1 MKTTTFLLN
10 SRSGKSPVSF
20 IIQSRDLPTR
30 RLLHFDGKR
39 NRALRYSPNQKSP
52 FVDEQDGEVIL
63 EAIIFKDGVLNVNE
77 SQPELIEFLRIHPDF
92 GKVFVEWN
100 PAKEAEDR
108 INRENLV
115 LDAQIAA
122 RELSIEKMASIIRMF
137 TNKNVDKMDAKEI
150 KWECMQIAKSNPE
163 DFLDAIDDPDL
174 ELDDIATRAIRDGFV
189 SVRNG
194 GRDIHYNLKDNKKR
208 LMTVP
213 LNEKPESAF
222 AAWLQSDDG
231 LEFFKYLRNHYDGE
245 E

>member
-1 MKTTTFLLN
+1 MKTTTFLLK
-10 SRSGKSPVSF
+10 SRGGKSPIAF
-20 IIQSRDLPTR
+20 FLQSKDMPTK

-39 NRALRYSPNQKSP
+39 NRALRYASNQESP
-52 FVDEQDGEVIL
+52 FIDEQDKEVIL
-63 EAIIFKDGVLNVNE
+63 EPIKFTDGVLQVPE
-77 SQPELIEFLRIHPDF
+77 SKPELIAFLRVHPEF
-92 GKVFVEWN
+92 GRIYEEWD
-100 PAKEAEDR
+100 PAKEAEER
-108 INRENLV
+108 IERENLV

-137 TNKNVDKMDAKEI
+137 SSKNPDKMDAKEI
-150 KWECMQIAKSNPE
+150 KWECMQIAKSEPAA
-163 DFLDAIDDPDL
+163 FLDAIDDPDL
-174 ELDDIATRAIRDGFV
+174 ELDDIAVRAIRDGFV

-213 LNEKPESAF
+213 LNEEPESAL

-245 E
+245 

>member
-1 MKTTTFLLN
+1 MKTTKFLL
-10 SRSGKSPVSF
+10 KSSKVPVSF
-20 IIQSRDLPTR
+20 LLQTRDMPTR

-39 NRALRYSPNQKSP
+39 NRALRYASNQLSP
-52 FVDEQDGEVIL
+52 FIDEQDGE
-63 EAIIFKDGVLNVNE
+63 IIRESIVFKEGVLQVPENK
-77 SQPELIEFLRIHPDF
+77 PELLKFLRLHPDF
-92 GKVFVEWN
+92 GRVFYEWD
-100 PAKEAEDR
+100 PAAEAEER

-137 TNKNVDKMDAKEI
+137 TDKNVDKMDSKEI
-150 KWECMQIAKSNPE
+150 KWECMQIAKNYPDE
-163 DFLDAIDDPDL
+163 FLDAIDDPDL

-194 GRDIHYNLKDNKKR
+194 GRDIHYNLKDSKKR

-213 LNEKPESAF
+213 LNESPESAF
-222 AAWLQSDDG
+222 SAWLQSDEG
-231 LEFFKYLRNHYDGE
+231 LEFFKYLRNHYDSE

>member
-10 SRSGKSPVSF
+10 TRSGRKPVSF
-20 IIQSRDLPTR
+20 ILQSRDLPTR

-39 NRALRYSPNQKSP
+39 NRALRYSSNQQSP
-52 FVDEQDGEVIL
+52 FIDEQDGEVIL
-63 EAIIFKDGVLNVNE
+63 EAIIFKDGVLQVPDTK
-77 SQPELIEFLRIHPDF
+77 PELVNFLRLHPDF
-92 GKVFVEWN
+92 NSIFSEWD
-100 PAKEAEDR
+100 PAKEAEER
-108 INRENLV
+108 INLENLI

-137 TNKNVDKMDAKEI
+137 TNRNVDKMDAKEI
-150 KWECMQIAKSNPE
+150 KWECMQIAKAYPS

-194 GRDIHYNLKDNKKR
+194 GRDIHYNLKDSKKR

-231 LEFFKYLRNHYDGE
+231 LDFFKYLRNHYDSE
-245 E
+245 